1 MVVPI
6 HSLQGRSLDVYP
18 GGVQGSTTICRA
30 QRSPSSCM
38 VVSVNCKL
46 WVFTALRKELS
57 ELMEPCPGQQGD

>member
-1 MVVPI
+1 
-6 HSLQGRSLDVYP
+6 
-18 GGVQGSTTICRA
+18 
-30 QRSPSSCM
+30 M